1 MTVATAAR
9 PPTRLAD
16 YRAPAWWVSE
26 VELEFD
32 LDPAETLVHARLS
45 LHPDPAQAGTDLR
58 LDGCDLFLLSI
69 GLDGVP
75 LPSSRYQVDAAGL
88 TVFGLNGACVLQ
100 TSVRICPQANTRLEG
115 VYASGPMLLTQC
127 EAQGFRRITYF
138 IDRPDVLA
146 RYRVELR
153 GNAKR
158 YPVLLSNG
166 NPAAAG
172 ELPDGR
178 HFARWIDPH
187 PKPSYLFALVAG
199 DIDCVEAPF
208 TTSEGRAVAVRVWT
222 ERSDVERC
230 RHALE
235 CALRALRWDEQ
246 RFGRAYDLDVFNIVA
261 VQYFTMGAMENK
273 GLNIFNA
280 RYVLADHE
288 SATDADFEAIE
299 SVIGHEHFHN
309 WSGNRVTLRDWF
321 QLSLKEGFTVFR
333 DQEFS
338 SDLHSR
344 SLKRIDD
351 VRLLK
356 SRQFQEDSGPLAHAV
371 RPAEYAEINNFYTA
385 TVYEKGAEIVRMLHT
400 LLGEAD
406 FRRGADLYF
415 LRHDGQA
422 ATVEDF
428 LAAMSEVSGRDLR
441 QFARW
446 YAQAG
451 TPVLTIR
458 ECWDAPTQTFHVAIS
473 QHTPTA
479 AGHAEK
485 APLHI
490 PVRYALYAADGSRI
504 ERVLE
509 GDAQTSA
516 TLIELTQPTHAL
528 RLHAVSER
536 PLAVYL
542 QGLSA
547 PVRLHLSRDAAT
559 LARIVAVEPDP
570 LTRWEAIQCL
580 ATDALLQRGPDPAG
594 ARSALITA
602 LGDLLNH
609 PTEDPAFVAECQ
621 RLPEVWTLADQTEV
635 IDLDELLR
643 QREDLLDELA
653 ECHADGFESAYR
665 RLRAAHPGQRFDAS
679 AFAARRLIGVCLDR
693 LTRLD
698 PSARIASAH
707 FAGSLCMTDRLNAL
721 ACLIHVDAPTATAA
735 LAQFREHWRHDPL
748 VTDKWLS
755 IVASRPQPE
764 TLDDIR
770 ALIGSTELWQ
780 PANPNRVRAIL
791 GSFARNN
798 AIACHRIDG
807 AGYALVFEQ
816 IGCLDVLNPQV
827 SARLL
832 TAFEPWRKLDGNR
845 RALIESGLRGLL
857 ANQPSA
863 DLRDVLT
870 RLLG

>member
-1 MTVATAAR
+1 MTVATFAR

-16 YRAPAWWVSE
+16 YRPPAWRISE
-26 VELEFD
+26 VELNFD
-32 LDPAETLVHARLS
+32 LDPVETLVHARLS
-45 LHPDPAQAGTDLR
+45 LHPDPAQTATDLR
-58 LDGCDLFLLSI
+58 LDGCDLQLLSI
-69 GLDGVP
+69 AVDGEA
-75 LPSSRYQVDAAGL
+75 LADSRYRIDAEGL
-88 TVFGLNGACVLQ
+88 TVFGLSSACVLQ

-146 RYRVELR
+146 RYSVELR
-153 GNAKR
+153 AEQRR

-166 NPAAAG
+166 NPAAVG
-172 ELPDGR
+172 ELADGR
-178 HFARWIDPH
+178 HFARWVDPH

-199 DIDCVEAPF
+199 DIACVEAPF
-208 TTSEGRAVAVRVWT
+208 TTSEGRVVAVRVWT
-222 ERSDVERC
+222 ERNDVERC
-230 RHALE
+230 RHALD

-280 RYVLADHE
+280 RYVLADRD

-344 SLKRIDD
+344 ALKRIDD

-356 SRQFQEDSGPLAHAV
+356 SRQFQEDSGPLAHPV
-371 RPAEYAEINNFYTA
+371 RPSEYAEINNFYTA

-400 LLGEAD
+400 LLGETD

-415 LRHDGQA
+415 ARHDGQA

-428 LAAMSEVSGRDLR
+428 LAAMSEVSGRDLA

-458 ECWDAPTQTFHVAIS
+458 ECWDAPTQTLHVAIS
-473 QHTPTA
+473 QHNPA
-479 AGHAEK
+479 SARQAEK
-485 APLHI
+485 AALHI
-490 PVRYALYAADGSRI
+490 PLRYALYAADGSRI
-504 ERVLE
+504 ERALA
-509 GDAQTSA
+509 GDAPASA
-516 TLIELTQPTHAL
+516 SLIELTQPSHAM
-528 RLHAVSER
+528 RLEGVGER
-536 PLAVYL
+536 PLTVYL

-547 PVRLHLSRDAAT
+547 PVRLDLPRDAAT
-559 LARIVAVEPDP
+559 LARIVAVEPDA
-570 LTRWEAIQCL
+570 LTRWEAIQSL
-580 ATDALLQRGPDPAG
+580 ATDALLLRGPDPAA
-594 ARSALITA
+594 ARSVLIIA
-602 LGDLLNH
+602 LGDLLND
-609 PTEDPAFVAECQ
+609 PTQDPAFVAECQ
-621 RLPEVWTLADQTEV
+621 RLPELWTLADQAES
-635 IDLDELLR
+635 IDLDELIR

-653 ECHADGFESAYR
+653 ECHADGFEEVYR
-665 RLRAAHPGQRFDAS
+665 RLRAAHSGQRFDAA
-679 AFAARRLIGVCLDR
+679 AFAARRLTAVCLDR

-698 PSARIASAH
+698 PQASIATAH
-707 FAGSLCMTDRLNAL
+707 FANATCMSDRLYAL
-721 ACLIHVDAPTATAA
+721 TCLVHFDAPSASTA
-735 LAQFREHWRHDPL
+735 LAQFRQQWRHSPL
-748 VTDKWLS
+748 VTDKWLA

-764 TLDDIR
+764 ALDVVHTLLAD
-770 ALIGSTELWQ
+770 AELWQ

-791 GSFARNN
+791 SSFARNN
-798 AIACHRIDG
+798 PIACHRVDG
-807 AGYALVFEQ
+807 TGYELLFEQ
-816 IGCLDVLNPQV
+816 LGLLDALNPQV

-832 TAFEPWRKLDGNR
+832 TAFESWRKLDSNR
-845 RALIESGLRGLL
+845 RARIESGLRRLF